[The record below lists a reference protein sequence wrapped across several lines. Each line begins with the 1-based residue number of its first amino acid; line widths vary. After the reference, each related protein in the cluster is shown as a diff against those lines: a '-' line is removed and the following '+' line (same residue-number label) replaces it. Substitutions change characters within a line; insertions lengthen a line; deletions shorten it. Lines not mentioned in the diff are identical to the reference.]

1 MTRRRATPAEHQ
13 ALVAAATALALL
25 AWTWAPGLTAI
36 PAAAL
41 TYLATITGGAWTLRW
56 DTPHTLAGAL
66 LHLRLTAAT
75 TLRAAA
81 HLTQAAAWLLALAAH
96 HVAPTITIPAHTA
109 TRHL

>member
-1 MTRRRATPAEHQ
+1 MTRQATPAEHYT
-13 ALVAAATALALL
+13 LTAAAIALALI
-25 AWTWAPGLTAI
+25 AWNYTPGPIAL

-41 TYLATITGGAWTLRW
+41 TWLAVITLGAISLRW

-81 HLTQAAAWLLALAAH
+81 HIANALALLLALAAH
-96 HVAPTITIPAHTA
+96 HVAPTIHQPDYTTTA
-109 TRHL
+109 